1 MSEANNKYPLIIE
14 SKSNYAYVL
23 KRKKQLSFNAIRN
36 ASNVFYNQLPIEIR
50 NELHQQILR
59 GTCQLDNETELNAY
73 MHDMSLMHNAK
84 LRDAFSHLSTHF
96 FDEKEIDIID
106 YGCGQAMGCISYADY
121 LKENNH
127 TQNVRRIT
135 LIEPSYI
142 ALARA
147 ALHSSLL
154 FPNAEIVTIN
164 KGFDDLTVSDIE
176 VDSNIP
182 TLHIFSNVLDMGSTP
197 NYNGVF
203 NLGTFSNLVLEIS
216 KGYNEYVITEP
227 LFSDF
232 HRDEQADIFI
242 SSLLGINVYYEKKC
256 NSGEFV
262 ANKTWTCV
270 IKCGCVGLPGK
281 DDIIPNN
288 EIWYTTIDGKIIEPN
303 MEDCYDIHLT
313 SNTYIGSKGILKFI
327 GNITSICSSAF
338 SGCYKLTSVVIPN
351 SVRVICEHAFSGCT
365 NLASITIP
373 DSVTNIGQWAFSDC
387 TSLTNIIIPN
397 SVTKIEE
404 SVFCRCESLISITI
418 PNDLTTIGVD
428 AFGGCCNLKS
438 VTIPDTVTI
447 IEDCA
452 FGGCKNLTHV
462 TLPSGITKIGS
473 YAFSGCASLTE
484 VVIPE
489 SVIEI
494 GGNAF
499 SNCKN
504 LKKIRGKFAQ
514 DNGRCL
520 IKDGKLIAFAP
531 AELTQYTI
539 PNNVTEIGDGVF
551 ADCKS
556 FSSIIIPDSVVT
568 IGYGAFSG
576 CSSLKEISI
585 PNSVTEI
592 EFDAFRHCAGI
603 TNITIPNNVRWI
615 GWSAFVGCNNLK
627 EFKGKFATDDGR
639 CLICCGRLLAFAPAE
654 LTQYTIPNNVII
666 IDHDVF
672 SGCNNLASI
681 SIPNGVQKI
690 ENGAFKGCCNLNT
703 ITLPSS
709 VTTIGNWSFQGCS
722 NLKSIYIKAITPPIL
737 GHSAFIYESEF
748 LDDKI
753 LECMIYVP
761 RCSVDAYIRAE
772 RWSQYAFQIEGAD
785 AIDDAIQPND
795 NILPNNEIWYI
806 TFNDKVLDDCQVDRF
821 NVPIIS
827 NIYENGKGVIRF
839 EGDVTEIRFGAF
851 FLCSS
856 LISITIPNSVI
867 IIEDCAFYGCSKLKE
882 FKGSFAA
889 DNGRCL
895 IDKGRLISFAN
906 NCGIEEYVIPNNVTE
921 IGNDAFAHCYNLKK
935 IIIPN
940 SVTKI
945 GSKVFSGCQNLASI
959 TLSQSITEI
968 EDATF
973 ATCRCLTH
981 LIIPNGVTKIGDG
994 AFEGCS
1000 SLKELTIPNTVTKMG
1015 NGVFNGCTSIVNVN
1029 MPNEIT
1035 EIGDRV
1041 FKDCSSLSEIN
1052 IPKDVIMI
1060 GKETF
1065 SGCSSL
1071 SMITIPSRVKTIG
1084 RDIFFR
1090 CTNLKNVY
1098 CMAAILPQH
1107 HKDTFVF
1114 FEHIGYTIYVPRELV
1129 NVYKNADDWEL
1140 YADKIVGYDF
1150 E

>member
-1 MSEANNKYPLIIE
+1 MLIIE
-14 SKSNYAYVL
+14 SRSNYAFQL
-23 KRKKQLSFNAIRN
+23 RGKNLSF
-36 ASNVFYNQLPIEIR
+36 SEIR
-50 NELHQQILR
+50 NTSTAFFTSLPEGVRNELYNNMCH
-59 GTCQLDNETELNAY
+59 GTIKLDCEPELNAY
-73 MHDMSLMHNAK
+73 MYAFGAMHNAK
-84 LRDAFSHLSTHF
+84 LKDAFSHLSTNF
-96 FDEKEIDIID
+96 FNEREIDIID

-121 LKENNH
+121 LRENNH

-154 FPNAEIVTIN
+154 FPNAEILTIN

-262 ANKTWTCV
+262 ANKNWTCV
-270 IKCGCVGLPGK
+270 IKCGCIGQPNVKVSCSHKDSWTWHEFRKLYGK
-281 DDIIPNN
+281 P
-288 EIWYTTIDGKIIEPN
+288 
-303 MEDCYDIHLT
+303 
-313 SNTYIGSKGILKFI
+313 
-327 GNITSICSSAF
+327 
-338 SGCYKLTSVVIPN
+338 KLGTFVKSTGETFKSVVFIDESN
-351 SVRVICEHAFSGCT
+351 EVNKVFVRFS
-365 NLASITIP
+365 
-373 DSVTNIGQWAFSDC
+373 
-387 TSLTNIIIPN
+387 
-397 SVTKIEE
+397 
-404 SVFCRCESLISITI
+404 
-418 PNDLTTIGVD
+418 
-428 AFGGCCNLKS
+428 
-438 VTIPDTVTI
+438 
-447 IEDCA
+447 
-452 FGGCKNLTHV
+452 
-462 TLPSGITKIGS
+462 
-473 YAFSGCASLTE
+473 
-484 VVIPE
+484 
-489 SVIEI
+489 
-494 GGNAF
+494 
-499 SNCKN
+499 
-504 LKKIRGKFAQ
+504 
-514 DNGRCL
+514 
-520 IKDGKLIAFAP
+520 KLHG
-531 AELTQYTI
+531 EL
-539 PNNVTEIGDGVF
+539 
-551 ADCKS
+551 
-556 FSSIIIPDSVVT
+556 SS
-568 IGYGAFSG
+568 
-576 CSSLKEISI
+576 K
-585 PNSVTEI
+585 
-592 EFDAFRHCAGI
+592 
-603 TNITIPNNVRWI
+603 
-615 GWSAFVGCNNLK
+615 
-627 EFKGKFATDDGR
+627 
-639 CLICCGRLLAFAPAE
+639 
-654 LTQYTIPNNVII
+654 VII
-666 IDHDVF
+666 Q
-672 SGCNNLASI
+672 N
-681 SIPNGVQKI
+681 K
-690 ENGAFKGCCNLNT
+690 
-703 ITLPSS
+703 
-709 VTTIGNWSFQGCS
+709 
-722 NLKSIYIKAITPPIL
+722 
-737 GHSAFIYESEF
+737 
-748 LDDKI
+748 
-753 LECMIYVP
+753 
-761 RCSVDAYIRAE
+761 
-772 RWSQYAFQIEGAD
+772 
-785 AIDDAIQPND
+785 D
-795 NILPNNEIWYI
+795 NICIFQKTNHKGEKYYELELKCYSADEGDVMPNNEIWYI

-867 IIEDCAFYGCSKLKE
+867 IIEDYAFYGCSKLKE

-921 IGNDAFAHCYNLKK
+921 IGNNAFADCYNLKK

-940 SVTKI
+940 SITKI
-945 GSKVFSGCQNLASI
+945 GSKAFSGCQNLASI

-973 ATCRCLTH
+973 AICRCLTH

-994 AFEGCS
+994 AFEGCT

-1029 MPNEIT
+1029 IPNEIT

-1084 RDIFFR
+1084 RDIFYR

-1098 CMAAILPQH
+1098 CRAAILPQH

>member
-1 MSEANNKYPLIIE
+1 MLIIE
-14 SKSNYAYVL
+14 SRSNYAFQL
-23 KRKKQLSFNAIRN
+23 RGKNLSF
-36 ASNVFYNQLPIEIR
+36 SEIR
-50 NELHQQILR
+50 NTSTAFFTSLPEGVRNELYNNMCH
-59 GTCQLDNETELNAY
+59 GTVKLDCEPELNAY
-73 MHDMSLMHNAK
+73 MYAFGAMHNAK
-84 LRDAFSHLSTHF
+84 LKDAFSHLSTNF
-96 FDEKEIDIID
+96 FNEREIDIID

-121 LKENNH
+121 LRENNH

-164 KGFDDLTVSDIE
+164 KGFDDLTASDIE
-176 VDSNIP
+176 VDTNIP

-232 HRDEQADIFI
+232 HRDEQTDIFI
-242 SSLLGINVYYEKKC
+242 SSLLGINVYYERKC
-256 NSGEFV
+256 KAKEFI
-262 ANKTWTCV
+262 ADKDWTCV

-288 EIWYTTIDGKIIEPN
+288 EIWY
-303 MEDCYDIHLT
+303 
-313 SNTYIGSKGILKFI
+313 
-327 GNITSICSSAF
+327 
-338 SGCYKLTSVVIPN
+338 
-351 SVRVICEHAFSGCT
+351 
-365 NLASITIP
+365 
-373 DSVTNIGQWAFSDC
+373 
-387 TSLTNIIIPN
+387 
-397 SVTKIEE
+397 
-404 SVFCRCESLISITI
+404 
-418 PNDLTTIGVD
+418 
-428 AFGGCCNLKS
+428 
-438 VTIPDTVTI
+438 
-447 IEDCA
+447 
-452 FGGCKNLTHV
+452 
-462 TLPSGITKIGS
+462 
-473 YAFSGCASLTE
+473 
-484 VVIPE
+484 
-489 SVIEI
+489 
-494 GGNAF
+494 
-499 SNCKN
+499 
-504 LKKIRGKFAQ
+504 
-514 DNGRCL
+514 
-520 IKDGKLIAFAP
+520 
-531 AELTQYTI
+531 
-539 PNNVTEIGDGVF
+539 
-551 ADCKS
+551 
-556 FSSIIIPDSVVT
+556 
-568 IGYGAFSG
+568 
-576 CSSLKEISI
+576 
-585 PNSVTEI
+585 
-592 EFDAFRHCAGI
+592 
-603 TNITIPNNVRWI
+603 
-615 GWSAFVGCNNLK
+615 
-627 EFKGKFATDDGR
+627 
-639 CLICCGRLLAFAPAE
+639 
-654 LTQYTIPNNVII
+654 
-666 IDHDVF
+666 
-672 SGCNNLASI
+672 
-681 SIPNGVQKI
+681 
-690 ENGAFKGCCNLNT
+690 
-703 ITLPSS
+703 
-709 VTTIGNWSFQGCS
+709 
-722 NLKSIYIKAITPPIL
+722 
-737 GHSAFIYESEF
+737 
-748 LDDKI
+748 
-753 LECMIYVP
+753 
-761 RCSVDAYIRAE
+761 
-772 RWSQYAFQIEGAD
+772 
-785 AIDDAIQPND
+785 
-795 NILPNNEIWYI
+795 I
-806 TFNDKVLDDCQVDRF
+806 TFNDKVLDDCQVDCF
-821 NVPIIS
+821 NVAIIS

-867 IIEDCAFYGCSKLKE
+867 IIEDYAFYGCSKLKE
-882 FKGSFAA
+882 FKGNFAA
-889 DNGRCL
+889 DNGCCL

-935 IIIPN
+935 IIIPS

-945 GSKVFSGCQNLASI
+945 GSEAFSGCQNLASI

-994 AFEGCS
+994 AFEACS

-1029 MPNEIT
+1029 IPNEIT

-1084 RDIFFR
+1084 RDIFYR

-1098 CMAAILPQH
+1098 CRAAILPQH

>member
-23 KRKKQLSFNAIRN
+23 KRKQQLSFNAIRN

-84 LRDAFSHLSTHF
+84 LRDAFSHLSTNF
-96 FDEKEIDIID
+96 FNERGIDIID

-182 TLHIFSNVLDMGSTP
+182 TLHIFSNVLDIGSTP

-203 NLGTFSNLVLEIS
+203 NLGTFSNLVLKIS

-232 HRDEQADIFI
+232 HRDEQADIFT
-242 SSLLGINVYYEKKC
+242 SSLGINVYYERKC
-256 NSGEFV
+256 SAGEFV
-262 ANKTWTCV
+262 ANRTWTCV
-270 IKCGCVGLPGK
+270 IKCGCIGLPSK

-303 MEDCYDIHLT
+303 MEDYYDIHLT
-313 SNTYIGSKGILKFI
+313 SNTYIGSKGILKFT

-338 SGCYKLTSVVIPN
+338 SGCYELTSVVIPN
-351 SVRVICEHAFSGCT
+351 SVRVIGEHAFSGCT

-373 DSVTNIGQWAFSDC
+373 DGVTSIGVWAFSDC
-387 TSLTNIIIPN
+387 ICLTNIIIPN
-397 SVTKIEE
+397 SITKIEE
-404 SVFCRCESLISITI
+404 SVFCRCESLASITI
-418 PNDLTTIGVD
+418 PNGITTIGVD

-447 IEDCA
+447 IDDCA

-473 YAFSGCASLTE
+473 YAFSGCASLTD

-568 IGYGAFSG
+568 IGYRAFSG

-592 EFDAFRHCAGI
+592 GIDAFRHCAGI
-603 TNITIPNNVRWI
+603 TNITIPNNVGWI

-709 VTTIGNWSFQGCS
+709 VTTIDNWSFQGCS

-806 TFNDKVLDDCQVDRF
+806 TFNDKVLDDCQVDCF

-867 IIEDCAFYGCSKLKE
+867 IIEDYAFYGCSKLKE
-882 FKGSFAA
+882 FKGNFAA
-889 DNGRCL
+889 DNGCCL

-921 IGNDAFAHCYNLKK
+921 IGNDAFAHCYNLKR

-945 GSKVFSGCQNLASI
+945 GGEAFSGCLNLASI

-981 LIIPNGVTKIGDG
+981 LIIPNGVTKIGDS
-994 AFEGCS
+994 AFVGCS

-1015 NGVFNGCTSIVNVN
+1015 NGVFSGCTSIVNVN

-1052 IPKDVIMI
+1052 IPKDVITI

-1071 SMITIPSRVKTIG
+1071 SMITIPRRVKTIG
-1084 RDIFFR
+1084 RDIFYR

-1098 CMAAILPQH
+1098 CRAAILPQH

>member
-1 MSEANNKYPLIIE
+1 MNNPNNMLIIE
-14 SKSNYAYVL
+14 SRSNYAFQL
-23 KRKKQLSFNAIRN
+23 RGKNLSF
-36 ASNVFYNQLPIEIR
+36 SEIR
-50 NELHQQILR
+50 NTSTAFFTSLPEGVRNELYNNMCH
-59 GTCQLDNETELNAY
+59 GTIKLDCEPELNAY
-73 MHDMSLMHNAK
+73 MYAFGAMHNAK
-84 LRDAFSHLSTHF
+84 LKDAFSQLSTNF
-96 FDEKEIDIID
+96 FNEREIDIID

-121 LKENNH
+121 LRENNH

-154 FPNAEIVTIN
+154 FPNAEILTIN

-242 SSLLGINVYYEKKC
+242 RSLLGINVYYEKKC

-262 ANKTWTCV
+262 ANKNWTCV
-270 IKCGCVGLPGK
+270 IKCGCIGQPNVKVSCSHKDSWTWHEFRKLYGK
-281 DDIIPNN
+281 P
-288 EIWYTTIDGKIIEPN
+288 
-303 MEDCYDIHLT
+303 
-313 SNTYIGSKGILKFI
+313 
-327 GNITSICSSAF
+327 
-338 SGCYKLTSVVIPN
+338 KLGTFVKSTGETFKSVVFIDESN
-351 SVRVICEHAFSGCT
+351 EVNKVFVRFS
-365 NLASITIP
+365 
-373 DSVTNIGQWAFSDC
+373 
-387 TSLTNIIIPN
+387 
-397 SVTKIEE
+397 
-404 SVFCRCESLISITI
+404 
-418 PNDLTTIGVD
+418 
-428 AFGGCCNLKS
+428 
-438 VTIPDTVTI
+438 
-447 IEDCA
+447 
-452 FGGCKNLTHV
+452 
-462 TLPSGITKIGS
+462 
-473 YAFSGCASLTE
+473 
-484 VVIPE
+484 
-489 SVIEI
+489 
-494 GGNAF
+494 
-499 SNCKN
+499 
-504 LKKIRGKFAQ
+504 
-514 DNGRCL
+514 
-520 IKDGKLIAFAP
+520 KLHG
-531 AELTQYTI
+531 EL
-539 PNNVTEIGDGVF
+539 
-551 ADCKS
+551 
-556 FSSIIIPDSVVT
+556 SS
-568 IGYGAFSG
+568 
-576 CSSLKEISI
+576 K
-585 PNSVTEI
+585 
-592 EFDAFRHCAGI
+592 
-603 TNITIPNNVRWI
+603 
-615 GWSAFVGCNNLK
+615 
-627 EFKGKFATDDGR
+627 
-639 CLICCGRLLAFAPAE
+639 
-654 LTQYTIPNNVII
+654 VII
-666 IDHDVF
+666 Q
-672 SGCNNLASI
+672 N
-681 SIPNGVQKI
+681 K
-690 ENGAFKGCCNLNT
+690 
-703 ITLPSS
+703 
-709 VTTIGNWSFQGCS
+709 
-722 NLKSIYIKAITPPIL
+722 
-737 GHSAFIYESEF
+737 
-748 LDDKI
+748 
-753 LECMIYVP
+753 
-761 RCSVDAYIRAE
+761 
-772 RWSQYAFQIEGAD
+772 
-785 AIDDAIQPND
+785 D
-795 NILPNNEIWYI
+795 NICIFQKTNHKGEKYYELELKCYSADEGDVMPNNEIWYI

-867 IIEDCAFYGCSKLKE
+867 IIEDYAFYGCSKLKE

-921 IGNDAFAHCYNLKK
+921 IGNNAFADCYNLKK

-940 SVTKI
+940 SITKI
-945 GSKVFSGCQNLASI
+945 GSKAFSGCQNLASI

-973 ATCRCLTH
+973 AICRCLTH

-994 AFEGCS
+994 AFEGCT

-1029 MPNEIT
+1029 IPNEIT

-1084 RDIFFR
+1084 RDIFYR

-1098 CMAAILPQH
+1098 CRAAILPQH